1 MKKLTVCR
9 SAIATTEE
17 SESETFAVR
26 RVKTRPSVTSSRT
39 IESRPFKS
47 TSRLARNGGRSR
59 PAADYGDA
67 NSRNPPL
74 RRDRAADALEKASS
88 QSGAAREIRHIDVLN
103 YTNKVFRHLYS
114 KAYLDMVNR
123 MPEDGLALRSP

>member
-39 IESRPFKS
+39 IESRPFKF

-59 PAADYGDA
+59 PTADYGNA
-67 NSRNPPL
+67 NSRNPRVFAKVARKSSL
-74 RRDRAADALEKASS
+74 AVETRRNFSLPDRFHHHAVRDHHPIFDRARQKAR
-88 QSGAAREIRHIDVLN
+88 QA
-103 YTNKVFRHLYS
+103 
-114 KAYLDMVNR
+114 
-123 MPEDGLALRSP
+123 

>member
-74 RRDRAADALEKASS
+74 
-88 QSGAAREIRHIDVLN
+88 
-103 YTNKVFRHLYS
+103 S

-123 MPEDGLALRSP
+123 MPEVMGWLYDHLDKPWKNERRRLALDKLNTRPLVNLLKEYEP